1 MAFISENNLAALI
14 GTSNRTVQT
23 WGKNGLYPL
32 HQQNG
37 AWGFD
42 MEELKSIPE
51 VEAMLQSNWEAE
63 STVTPVR
70 QFNSIE
76 LFAGGG
82 GLALGMSLA
91 GFHHVLLN
99 EFETAACKTLKTN
112 KPEWNVIE
120 GDVRHIDFT
129 PLRGKIDF
137 LSGGFPCQAFS
148 YAGKG
153 AGFNDTRGTLFFELA
168 RAVKEIQPKVFMGE
182 NVKGL
187 ISHEN
192 GRTFET
198 IKNTI
203 AELGYTL
210 VEPRVL
216 RAIMYQVPQKRE
228 RLILIAIRNDIAQNV
243 EFHWPTPYHEVLTLR
258 DALYKSVIYEND
270 VPVSEGVQYPEKK
283 KRVLAMVPQGGDW
296 RNLPEEVAKD
306 YMGGSWLLGGGKT
319 GMARRLS
326 LDEPSLTLT
335 CSPCQKQTE
344 RCHPLETRPLSI
356 REYARIQTFPDNWVF
371 QGSMSDKYKQI
382 GNAVPVNLAWAVGRS
397 LIRLFNDIQR
407 IMPEN
412 TQNCTEAVREIMHKQ
427 SLLEVVKDHNT
438 QTSTVTNKYHELN
451 FLDLFDQYALNSIT
465 DNSMVHDDINWEKYG
480 GKPQQAA
487 MVDETKNVLISLV
500 KKDNEKMFLDGSA
513 TIYYTGKKFPT
524 SVALNKLFY
533 FMPYIKGKGVR
544 DLFFIKIARL
554 GYRKE
559 GTAEEDRNDLRLVF
573 EVEFVKQLFADY
585 KPVELRIWQTFT
597 DTTVGKLIKQAY
609 A

>member
-63 STVTPVR
+63 SAVTPVR

-270 VPVSEGVQYPEKK
+270 VPVSEGAQYPEKK

-344 RCHPLETRPLSI
+344 RCHPLETRPLSV
-356 REYARIQTFPDNWVF
+356 REYARIQTFPDNWAF

-427 SLLEVVKDHNT
+427 SLLEVVKDRNT
-438 QTSTVTNKYHELN
+438 QTSTVTKKYHELN

-465 DNSMVHDDINWEKYG
+465 DNSMLHDDINWEKYG

-559 GTAEEDRNDLRLVF
+559 GAAEEDRNDLRLVF
-573 EVEFVKQLFADY
+573 EVEFVKQLFEDY
-585 KPVELRIWQTFT
+585 KPVELKIWQTFT
-597 DTTVGKLIKQAY
+597 DTTVDKLINK
-609 A
+609 

>member
-51 VEAMLQSNWEAE
+51 VKAMLQSNWEAE
-63 STVTPVR
+63 SAVTPVR

-270 VPVSEGVQYPEKK
+270 VPVSEGAQYPEKK

-344 RCHPLETRPLSI
+344 RCHPLETRPLSV

-487 MVDETKNVLISLV
+487 MVEENKNVLISLV
-500 KKDNEKMFLDGSA
+500 KKDNEKMFLNGSA

-573 EVEFVKQLFADY
+573 EVEFVKQLFEDY
-585 KPVELRIWQTFT
+585 KPVELKIWQTFT
-597 DTTVGKLIKQAY
+597 DTTVDKLIKQAY